1 MYSWHGNNSRF
12 DSHSSSLQALV
23 LLETQPSA
31 SVPEISDRCFL
42 LRSKRNEILY
52 RPYLASSIAS
62 WCLPIF
68 VELLRD
74 ELAACVSNSLC
85 TFLLFSSLLFS
96 IDWIIFFFTPGWF
109 CKHGVKTSIRTRGK
123 LKKRRLQDQEQDIG
137 TRSESAISACFVSS
151 GESQIPG
158 EGQPSPRPRA

>member
-1 MYSWHGNNSRF
+1 MIILLMHCRTAGIAITQGSTVTLHT
-12 DSHSSSLQALV
+12 LQALV
-23 LLETQPSA
+23 LLETQPGA

-42 LRSKRNEILY
+42 LRSKRTEILY
-52 RPYLASSIAS
+52 RPYLASSIAF

-109 CKHGVKTSIRTRGK
+109 CKHGVKTSIRTRK
-123 LKKRRLQDQEQDIG
+123 IEKRGGSKI
-137 TRSESAISACFVSS
+137 RS
-151 GESQIPG
+151 
-158 EGQPSPRPRA
+158 RT